1 MRNVTDGPKVL
12 LLLPIYTDE
21 NNYYHYEIRD
31 EEGYQ
36 YDILALS
43 ARAGHYHQGRRVLRP
58 CVVSTTSLP
67 SKYQKQLEAAATNG
81 EAWTS
86 STV

>member
-1 MRNVTDGPKVL
+1 MGGLRNVTDGPKVL

-43 ARAGHYHQGRRVLRP
+43 ARAHTMVWGLR
-58 CVVSTTSLP
+58 
-67 SKYQKQLEAAATNG
+67 
-81 EAWTS
+81 
-86 STV
+86 